1 MGLIA
6 QSGCVAALAD
16 ARATHRYLQTNRTEP
31 VYKEMHDK
39 AMDGIKKHLLKVSV
53 TKGHMYTSE
62 LMPRRD
68 RQTGQ
73 L

>member
-1 MGLIA
+1 MHELAMG
-6 QSGCVAALAD
+6 
-16 ARATHRYLQTNRTEP
+16 
-31 VYKEMHDK
+31 
-39 AMDGIKKHLLKVSV
+39 GIKQHLLKSSV
-53 TKGHMYTSE
+53 IKNLMYTSE

>member
-1 MGLIA
+1 M
-6 QSGCVAALAD
+6 SPSP
-16 ARATHRYLQTNRTEP
+16 RRYLQTNRTEP
-31 VYKEMHDK
+31 VYKEMHEL
-39 AMDGIKKHLLKVSV
+39 AMGGIKQHLLKSSV
-53 TKGHMYTSE
+53 IKNLMYTSE